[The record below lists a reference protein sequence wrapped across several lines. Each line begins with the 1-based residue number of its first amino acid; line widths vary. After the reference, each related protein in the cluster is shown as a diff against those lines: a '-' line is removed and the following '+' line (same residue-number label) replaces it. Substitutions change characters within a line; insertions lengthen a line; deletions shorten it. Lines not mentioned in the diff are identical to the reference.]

1 MLWRWW
7 DLSRAVF
14 TIVQALRYDLNN
26 TLLYFLQPFGPNPLV
41 RPETKHSIWQGR
53 LWSPRHSVHASDF
66 VCADAIAWMCAHGV
80 RGEELLPSKCQG
92 QCVPISLAWFGGMEP
107 LERNRVGR
115 GRAREEGWKNGGE
128 AQLAA
133 ASNWAEQVSMA
144 DQTHMQRGS
153 KERVGHKQSSRAGE
167 AAGAE
172 EVGRRARGWS
182 HSSSHSLFV
191 TGGRE
196 RQLSPP
202 YRNTHTPP
210 CVVITLNSLNTQKIT
225 KKKPLIEQLL

>member
-1 MLWRWW
+1 M
-7 DLSRAVF
+7 
-14 TIVQALRYDLNN
+14 
-26 TLLYFLQPFGPNPLV
+26 
-41 RPETKHSIWQGR
+41 
-53 LWSPRHSVHASDF
+53 
-66 VCADAIAWMCAHGV
+66 
-80 RGEELLPSKCQG
+80 
-92 QCVPISLAWFGGMEP
+92 
-107 LERNRVGR
+107 GR

-128 AQLAA
+128 AQLEA

-172 EVGRRARGWS
+172 EVGWRVRGWS

-210 CVVITLNSLNTQKIT
+210 CVVITLSSLNTQKHKNN
-225 KKKPLIEQLL
+225 KKATYRTTTLIKAPRTH